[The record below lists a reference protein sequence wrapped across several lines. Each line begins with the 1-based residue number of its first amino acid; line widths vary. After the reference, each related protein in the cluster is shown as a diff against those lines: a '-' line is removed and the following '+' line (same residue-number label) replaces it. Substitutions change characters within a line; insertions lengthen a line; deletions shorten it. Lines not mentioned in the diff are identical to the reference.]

1 MFSKFF
7 RTVTLYVIFI
17 VEIQFICYLQLIRHR
32 MKLLNKLLVNCYQ
45 WERNKNHNSL
55 AYKRIKFIEGIR
67 VLGGSKFERKLS
79 RMLEFTEK
87 IHQIQQIY
95 TKLEHTSTIF
105 NAAYSLNLVV
115 ILIVKF
121 TTVTSLLYNCCMII
135 IKLVTHNNLKLSV
148 SKFFH
153 WKYVFSSILFRL

>member
-1 MFSKFF
+1 M
-7 RTVTLYVIFI
+7 I
-17 VEIQFICYLQLIRHR
+17 EIQFICYLQLIRHR
-32 MKLLNKLLVNCYQ
+32 LQLLNKLLVNCYQ
-45 WERNKNHNSL
+45 LERNMNHNSW
-55 AYKRIKFIEGIR
+55 AYKRIKSIEGIR
-67 VLGGSKFERKLS
+67 VMGGSKYQRKFS

-95 TKLEHTSTIF
+95 TKLEHTSTVF
-105 NAAYSLNLVV
+105 NAAYGLNLVV

-135 IKLVTHNNLKLSV
+135 IKLVRHNDLKLSF

-153 WKYVFSSILFRL
+153 WKYVFTSIFFQL